1 MDKFYDVVNASKA
14 LEQLSAARRGA
25 VEHAAISGIKHLA
38 DFEGDSVNIIET
50 GVANKNWRL
59 CAISEEEDMADEL
72 VFRVQG
78 IILKNNLI
86 PRNLE
91 SLPSRKRAY
100 VAQYIEICGLEAD
113 TFRDAMTKTEEINQR
128 FAEHFSTTN
137 VVDLVRPQTS
147 FGLAF
152 SSSNRFFTLKTDAP
166 TEQDNTF
173 SDGVDPVGVLEKMKT
188 RDLIHAPENIVK
200 YFKCF
205 PNTDD
210 ASKVRYEETIPGA
223 FKVGDLVEIQVSFVG
238 VFTAQNEV
246 KVTSRLQA
254 VTLLD
259 ASFTKAAQTA
269 RSHSK
274 YEPKAKH
281 SLRRKVGYFY
291 QDEEELTRVAKKRME
306 VDSA

>member
-1 MDKFYDVVNASKA
+1 
-14 LEQLSAARRGA
+14 
-25 VEHAAISGIKHLA
+25 
-38 DFEGDSVNIIET
+38 
-50 GVANKNWRL
+50 
-59 CAISEEEDMADEL
+59 
-72 VFRVQG
+72 
-78 IILKNNLI
+78 
-86 PRNLE
+86 
-91 SLPSRKRAY
+91 

-210 ASKVRYEETIPGA
+210 AYELDLLCRTRLISCMCSSKVRYEETIPGA

-259 ASFTKAAQTA
+259 ASFTKVRAHT
-269 RSHSK
+269 
-274 YEPKAKH
+274 
-281 SLRRKVGYFY
+281 F
-291 QDEEELTRVAKKRME
+291 TRAC
-306 VDSA
+306 